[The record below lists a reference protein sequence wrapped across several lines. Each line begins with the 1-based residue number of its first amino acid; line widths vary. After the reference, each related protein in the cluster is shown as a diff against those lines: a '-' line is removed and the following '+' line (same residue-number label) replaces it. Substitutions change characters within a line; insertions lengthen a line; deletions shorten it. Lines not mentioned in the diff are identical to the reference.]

1 MKILF
6 IEWASFGNEDI
17 KEAFTAEGHTFVCFP
32 FSNKDGRQNKE
43 IEAAL
48 SGVLHRETPDAVFS
62 FNFFPV
68 ISQVCKKEAV
78 RYISWIYDSPYV
90 MLYSYTA
97 VNPCNEI
104 YVFDRELYM
113 EFHNA
118 GIQTVRYMPMAANTA
133 RLDNMQ
139 PAGFDGSV
147 CRDFCTDSNAFICQD
162 LSNVSVASDC
172 HNTAAVCDDRK
183 PDNFP
188 AQLPMLYDISFVGSL
203 YTEQHNFYDRM
214 TNLSAYAKG
223 YLEALIA
230 AQMKVQGYNFIQES
244 LSPIMD
250 DLYKALPMDPS
261 PDGVESREYLYA
273 QYVINRKITGLERFD
288 LLSAIT
294 QHHTLDLFTHDTT
307 VTMKNL
313 RNHGTADYYRQMP
326 LIFKQSRINLNI
338 SLRSIKSGIPLRA
351 FDIMGSG
358 GFLLSNYQADFLE
371 HFLPGEDYVYYESKE
386 DLLARIDYY
395 LQHDKERA
403 DIARNGHD
411 KVAAGHTFRHRIREM
426 LA

>member
-32 FSNKDGRQNKE
+32 FSNKDGRQDKE

-48 SGVLHRETPDAVFS
+48 SGVLHSETPDAVFS

-118 GIQTVRYMPMAANTA
+118 GIQTVRYMPMAANVE
-133 RLDNMQ
+133 RLD
-139 PAGFDGSV
+139 
-147 CRDFCTDSNAFICQD
+147 RI
-162 LSNVSVASDC
+162 
-172 HNTAAVCDDRK
+172 TAAVSAAD
-183 PDNFP
+183 P
-188 AQLPMLYDISFVGSL
+188 ADVPSVPAAGATDFLYNISFVGAL

-214 TNLSAYAKG
+214 TSLSDYAKG
-223 YLEALIA
+223 YLEALMS

-244 LSPIMD
+244 LSPVMD
-250 DLYKALPMDPS
+250 DLYHALPMDPN

-273 QYVINRKITGLERFD
+273 QYVINRKITGLERVD
-288 LLSAIT
+288 LLSAIAKR
-294 QHHTLDLFTHDTT
+294 HVLDLFTHDRSFK
-307 VTMKNL
+307 MNNL
-313 RNHGTADYYRQMP
+313 RNHGTVDYYHQMP
-326 LIFKQSRINLNI
+326 RIFKQSRINLNI
-338 SLRSIKSGIPLRA
+338 SLRSIKSGVPLRA

-358 GFLLSNYQADFLE
+358 GFLLSNYQADFLDA
-371 HFLPGEDYVYYESKE
+371 FTPGEDFVYYENQE
-386 DLLARIDYY
+386 DLLWKIECY
-395 LQHDKERA
+395 LSHEDERA
-403 DIARNGHD
+403 AIAKSGHD
-411 KVAAGHTFRHRIREM
+411 KVAAGHTFRHRVREM
-426 LA
+426 LG

>member
-17 KEAFTAEGHTFVCFP
+17 KEAFTAEGHTFICFP
-32 FSNKDGRQNKE
+32 FSNRGGRQDAETKS
-43 IEAAL
+43 AL
-48 SGVLHRETPDAVFS
+48 SAVLHKETPDVVFS

-68 ISQVCKKEAV
+68 ISQVCNKEAI

-118 GIQTVRYMPMAANTA
+118 GIRTVRYMPMAANTA
-133 RLDNMQ
+133 RLDMMES
-139 PAGFDGSV
+139 A
-147 CRDFCTDSNAFICQD
+147 I
-162 LSNVSVASDC
+162 
-172 HNTAAVCDDRK
+172 
-183 PDNFP
+183 
-188 AQLPMLYDISFVGSL
+188 LYDVSFVGSL

-214 TNLSAYAKG
+214 TNLSEYAKG
-223 YLEALIA
+223 YLEALMA

-244 LSPIMD
+244 LSPVMD
-250 DLYKALPMDPS
+250 DLYKALPMDPN

-273 QYVINRKITGLERFD
+273 QYMINRKITGLERID
-288 LLSAIT
+288 LLSAVA
-294 QHHTLDLFTHDTT
+294 QYHTLDLFTHDTN
-307 VTMKNL
+307 VTLKNL
-313 RNHGTADYYRQMP
+313 RNHGTVEYYRQMP
-326 LIFKQSRINLNI
+326 LVFKQSRINLNI

-358 GFLLSNYQADFLE
+358 GFLLSNFQADFLE
-371 HFLPGEDYVYYESKE
+371 HFIPGEDFVYYESKE
-386 DLLARIDYY
+386 DLLQKIGYY
-395 LQHDKERA
+395 LNHEDERA
-403 DIARNGHD
+403 CIAKNGHD
-411 KVAAGHTFRHRIREM
+411 KVVLGHTFRDRVREF
-426 LA
+426 LT